1 MVRREQLAHLSGKLN
16 LGGDE
21 HDEVVTDPLEVGDEV
36 RGEHDAHSV
45 LGDDLHEALQ
55 ELAPG
60 ERVEAGH
67 RLVEEEELGPFRDR
81 QGEGELGSLA
91 AGERPG
97 PLARVEA
104 ELLDPALRPARRPS
118 SG

>member
-1 MVRREQLAHLSGKLN
+1 MVGREQLAYLSGQLDP
-16 LGGDE
+16 GGDE
-21 HDEVVTDPLEVGDEV
+21 HDEVVTDPLEVGDQV
-36 RGEHDAHSV
+36 RGERDAGPL

-60 ERVEAGH
+60 ERVKAGH

-81 QGEGELGSLA
+81 HGQGELGPLA
-91 AGERPG
+91 AGQRPG

-104 ELLDPALRPARRPS
+104 EPRDPASRPARRPS
-118 SG
+118 PG